1 MSRRE
6 VAGFAVGA
14 SPRVDLLPPEVR
26 AGQQDRKVR
35 RWFILGALL
44 ALVVVVGGYA
54 LATVVAVQAQS
65 ALDQAQARTDDL
77 LAQQQQYAEVRDV
90 KRQLDVA
97 GAASRV
103 GSSTEIDWADYARKI
118 MAELPAG
125 VGMVSMNADSAT
137 PLAAFPQATA
147 PLQPARIAE
156 LVLTASSPTL
166 PNISDW
172 LDGLHTIP
180 GVADV
185 TTRTIVAP
193 DGTYLVDLTV
203 HLDRTTWKNQP
214 TEEKEEVA
222 P

>member
-14 SPRVDLLPPEVR
+14 RPRVDLLPPEVR
-26 AGQQDRKVR
+26 AGQSDRKVR

-54 LATVVAVQAQS
+54 LATLVAVQAQS

-77 LAQQQQYAEVRDV
+77 LAQQQQYAEVRNV
-90 KRQLDVA
+90 QRQLDIA

-118 MAELPAG
+118 IAKLPAG
-125 VGMVSMNADSAT
+125 VGIVSIDADSAT
-137 PLAAFPQATA
+137 PTAPFQQAAV
-147 PLQPARIAE
+147 PLQPARIAG

-172 LDGLHTIP
+172 LDGLHAIA

-185 TTRTIVAP
+185 VTSTIVTPEGA
-193 DGTYLVDLTV
+193 YLVTLTV
-203 HLDRTTWKNQP
+203 HLDQTTWVHQP
-214 TEEKEEVA
+214 SDKKDEVA

>member
-26 AGQQDRKVR
+26 AGQQDRQVR

-54 LATVVAVQAQS
+54 LATLVAVQAQS

-90 KRQLDVA
+90 QRQLDIA
-97 GAASRV
+97 SAATTI
-103 GSSTEIDWADYARKI
+103 GSSTEVDWADYVRKLS
-118 MAELPAG
+118 AVLPGGATLTA
-125 VGMVSMNADSAT
+125 VSVDGAT
-137 PLAAFPQATA
+137 PFEAYPQPTA
-147 PLQPARIAE
+147 PLQVARIAT
-156 LVLTASSPTL
+156 LRLTATSPTL
-166 PNISDW
+166 PDVSSWIDAMVVVPGISS
-172 LDGLHTIP
+172 
-180 GVADV
+180 
-185 TTRTIVAP
+185 VAP
-193 DGTYLVDLTV
+193 VSISGSDAGFAVEFEVTLS
-203 HLDRTTWKNQP
+203 RAAWSNQP
-214 TEEKEEVA
+214 EETEVK